1 MQTLGTRPHIIKQF
15 VLLLLLSNSA
25 LLAGCSIFGDDREER
40 TANMI
45 ETELYESAV
54 QSLDRNQY
62 TGAIRYLESLE
73 ARFPFG
79 NYAEQAQLELI
90 YAYFSASDHEAAIS
104 AAERFIR
111 LHPEHPNVDYAYYM
125 LGLISY
131 NRERTFI
138 GQFLP
143 VDATSRDPGSARESF
158 THFSQLL
165 ALFPDSQYAPDA
177 RKRMLYLRNLLA
189 RHEINVA
196 NYYFK
201 RGAIVAATN
210 RGKYVVENYQ
220 GSPAVPDGLAVMAQ
234 GYTMLGLA
242 NLADDAIRVL
252 HENYPEHPALD
263 ENGNF
268 IQRDI
273 LSGQDRSWLNQVTFG
288 LLDRPEPVGFDTRY
302 IYNPEYQQAEEDA
315 EEDPGL
321 LDSIF
326 LNRGGGVSDEI
337 QQRRRTQS
345 RQL

>member
-1 MQTLGTRPHIIKQF
+1 MHTLGTRPYFTKQLPL
-15 VLLLLLSNSA
+15 LLLLLSSA

-40 TANMI
+40 TASMI
-45 ETELYESAV
+45 ETELYDAAV
-54 QSLDRNQY
+54 LALDRNQY
-62 TGAIRYLESLE
+62 TPAIRYLESLE
-73 ARFPFG
+73 VRFPFG
-79 NYAEQAQLELI
+79 RYAEQAQLELI
-90 YAYFSASDHEAAIS
+90 YAYFSASNHEAATS

-143 VDATSRDPGSARESF
+143 VDATSRDPGSARDSF

-201 RGAIVAATN
+201 RGAVVAAAN

-234 GYTMLGLA
+234 GYTILGLS

-252 HENYPEHPALD
+252 YENYPEHPALD
-263 ENGNF
+263 ADGNF

-273 LSGQDRSWLNQVTFG
+273 LSGQNRSWLNQVTFG
-288 LLDRPEPVGFDTRY
+288 LLDRPEPIGFDTRY
-302 IYNPEYQQAEEDA
+302 IYNPEYQQLDDEADD
-315 EEDPGL
+315 DPGL
-321 LDSIF
+321 LDGIF
-326 LNRGGGVSDEI
+326 MNRGGVSDEI
-337 QQRRRTQS
+337 EQRRRTQS
-345 RQL
+345 RPL

>member
-1 MQTLGTRPHIIKQF
+1 MNLKTC
-15 VLLLLLSNSA
+15 A
-25 LLAGCSIFGDDREER
+25 LLMLLGSVTLLQGCVLFSNEQEER
-40 TANMI
+40 TATMI
-45 ETELYESAV
+45 ETELYDNAV
-54 QSLDRNQY
+54 QALDRGQNTQ
-62 TGAIRYLESLE
+62 AIAYLESLE

-90 YAYFSASDHEAAIS
+90 YAYYAASNHEAAIA

-125 LGLISY
+125 LGLISF

-143 VDATSRDPGSARESF
+143 VDPTARDPGSARDSF

-165 ALFPDSQYAPDA
+165 ALFPDSPYAPDA
-177 RKRMLYLRNLLA
+177 RKRMLFLRNMLA

-234 GYTMLGLA
+234 GYTMMGL
-242 NLADDAIRVL
+242 NDLADDAVRVL
-252 HENYPEHPALD
+252 RENYPEHPALD

-268 IQRDI
+268 RERDV
-273 LSGQDRSWLNQVTFG
+273 LSGEVRSWLNRATFG
-288 LLDRPEPVGFDTRY
+288 LLDRPEPIGFDTRA
-302 IYNPEYQQAEEDA
+302 IYNPEYKEIYQEE
-315 EEDPGL
+315 EEDPSG
-321 LDSIF
+321 LDSF
-326 LNRGGGVSDEI
+326 FRQRGGPSEEI
-337 QQRRRTQS
+337 EQRRQRNS
-345 RQL
+345 RNI

>member
-1 MQTLGTRPHIIKQF
+1 MQTLGISPLNSKKLS
-15 VLLLLLSNSA
+15 LLFIFLASS
-25 LLAGCSIFGDDREER
+25 LLAGCSIFGDSEEER

-54 QSLDRNQY
+54 LALDRNQY
-62 TGAIRYLESLE
+62 TPAISYLESLE

-79 NYAEQAQLELI
+79 RYAEQAQLELI
-90 YAYFSASDHEAAIS
+90 YAYFSASDHEAANS

-143 VDATSRDPGSARESF
+143 VDATSRDPGSARDSF

-234 GYTMLGLA
+234 GYTMLGITD
-242 NLADDAIRVL
+242 LADDAIRVL
-252 HENYPEHPALD
+252 YENYPEHPALD

-268 IQRDI
+268 LQRDI
-273 LSGQDRSWLNQVTFG
+273 LSGQRRSWLNQVTFG
-288 LLDRPEPVGFDTRY
+288 LLDQPEPIGFDTRY
-302 IYNPEYQQAEEDA
+302 IYNPEYQQEGGPEE
-315 EEDPGL
+315 ESGL
-321 LDSIF
+321 LDGIF
-326 LNRGGGVSDEI
+326 LNRGGVSDEI
-337 QQRRRTQS
+337 EQRRRTQS
-345 RQL
+345 RQI

>member
-1 MQTLGTRPHIIKQF
+1 MQTLGFTPFKTTQF
-15 VLLLLLSNSA
+15 SLLIVLLTSLLLT
-25 LLAGCSIFGDDREER
+25 GCSIFGGEREDR
-40 TANMI
+40 TVTMI

-54 QSLDRNQY
+54 LALDRGQF
-62 TGAIRYLESLE
+62 TSAISYLESLE

-90 YAYFSASDHEAAIS
+90 YAYYSASNHEAASS

-111 LHPEHPNVDYAYYM
+111 LHPEHANVDYAYYM
-125 LGLISY
+125 MGLISF

-165 ALFPDSQYAPDA
+165 ALFPNSQYAPDA

-210 RGKYVVENYQ
+210 RGRYVVENYQ

-234 GYTMLGLA
+234 GYTMLGLSD
-242 NLADDAIRVL
+242 LADDAIRVL
-252 HENYPEHPALD
+252 YANYPEHPALD
-263 ENGNF
+263 ANGNF
-268 IQRDI
+268 RERDM
-273 LSGQDRSWLNQVTFG
+273 LSGEQRSWLNQVTFG
-288 LLDRPEPVGFDTRY
+288 LLDRPEPMGFDTRE
-302 IYNPEYQQAEEDA
+302 IYNPEYQQVEEAET
-315 EEDPGL
+315 P
-321 LDSIF
+321 
-326 LNRGGGVSDEI
+326 
-337 QQRRRTQS
+337 
-345 RQL
+345 